1 MKSNTK
7 IALTKQSIKFKVIFL
22 IVSLIVTAI
31 ALMTVTV
38 GILSHKQINQ
48 QTHEVLR
55 NRAENIFE
63 RFEQRVQYLIE
74 NTALLSSNELMVNAL
89 TDVEGRKN
97 YLPPLVANFM
107 KGKDVVSVNVTDFE
121 GKQIFQTHTKIPL
134 YNESKQLR
142 NALAMGELAFYIN
155 DNSQNLVVVSP
166 IKYYDTTQGAVI
178 VVFNI
183 QNILKRN
190 ATQLNKNTYV
200 KLLYKKHSIYTY
212 NFSDA
217 KSYET
222 LIYKPHKV
230 DSFSNELGISIE
242 VGVPEKIYY
251 ATLQKTMFILFAIGL
266 FFILTTLLLSIFI
279 AKKITNPI
287 IELYNRVN
295 NSDENTLC
303 SPLGTKDELDEL
315 ASAFDERTLKL
326 QYQAEHD
333 SLTNLPNRVLF
344 TDRLE
349 QSIRAAKEN
358 GTNIAVAFLDLDR
371 FKEVNDSFGHEFGD
385 ALIMQVGEK
394 IERTL
399 KHNHSMARLGGDE
412 FILLLNDINENSIID
427 IINDVMNLFKEPF
440 VIEHHKFFI
449 TPSIGIAMYPE
460 HGTTHEKL
468 LRNADS
474 AMYKAKEIGRN
485 TYQFYTD
492 EMTKKAIKRMTLE
505 TQLRQAVQNEEFEV
519 YYQPQVDMRNQ
530 EIIGME
536 ALIRWIHP
544 AMGFISPD
552 QFIPLAEETGM
563 IVEID
568 RWVMRTAMRQFVT
581 WQNSGFKVGCLS
593 LNLSMVQLN
602 HEDFIDEVKNA
613 IEDSKIAPN
622 IVMFEVTETQVMKN
636 PENSI
641 LMLQELKKLGVSM
654 AIDDFGTGHSSLSY
668 IKRLPIDKIKID
680 KSFVSDIPTDKDDM
694 ELTKAIIAIASSLNL
709 EVIAEGVE
717 TEEQVLFLIENGCY
731 EAQGYFYYKPQNV
744 TTITQSLASK

>member
-1 MKSNTK
+1 MKTNTK

-22 IVSLIVTAI
+22 IVSLTVTAI
-31 ALMTVTV
+31 ALMTITV

-48 QTHEVLR
+48 QTHEVLK

-74 NTALLSSNELMVNAL
+74 NTSLLSSNELMVNAL

-121 GKQIFQTHTKIPL
+121 GKRIFQTHSKIPL

-155 DNSQNLVVVSP
+155 DKNLVVVSP

-183 QNILKRN
+183 QDILKRN
-190 ATQLNKNTYV
+190 TTQLNKNTYI
-200 KLLYKKHSIYTY
+200 KLLYKEHSIYTY
-212 NFSDA
+212 NFSDS
-217 KSYET
+217 KTYET
-222 LIYKPHKV
+222 LIYKPYKLH
-230 DSFSNELGISIE
+230 SLSNELGISIE

-251 ATLQKTMFILFAIGL
+251 APLQKTMFILFAIGL
-266 FFILTTLLLSIFI
+266 LFTITTLFLSIFI
-279 AKKITNPI
+279 AKKITDPI

-295 NSDENTLC
+295 SSDENTLC

-344 TDRLE
+344 IDRLE

-385 ALIMQVGEK
+385 SLIMQVGEK
-394 IERTL
+394 IEGAL

-412 FILLLNDINENSIID
+412 FILLLNDINENSVID
-427 IINDVMNLFKEPF
+427 IINDVMSLFKEPF
-440 VIEHHKFFI
+440 LIEHHKFFI

-460 HGTTHEKL
+460 HGTTHEEL

-519 YYQPQVDMRNQ
+519 YYQPQVNMKSQ

-544 AMGFISPD
+544 SMGLISPD

-568 RWVMRTAMRQFVT
+568 RWVMRTAMKQFVK
-581 WQNSGFKVGCLS
+581 WQNSGFTVGCLS

-602 HEDFIDEVKNA
+602 HEDFIDEVKDA
-613 IEDSKIAPN
+613 LEDSEIAPN
-622 IVMFEVTETQVMKN
+622 LVMFEVTETQVMKN

-680 KSFVSDIPTDKDDM
+680 KSFVSDIPDDKDDM
-694 ELTKAIIAIASSLNL
+694 ELTKAIIAIANSIKL

-717 TEEQVLFLIENGCY
+717 TKEQALFLIESGCY
-731 EAQGYFYYKPQNV
+731 EAQGYFYYKPKNV
-744 TTITQSLASK
+744 ANITQRLSSK